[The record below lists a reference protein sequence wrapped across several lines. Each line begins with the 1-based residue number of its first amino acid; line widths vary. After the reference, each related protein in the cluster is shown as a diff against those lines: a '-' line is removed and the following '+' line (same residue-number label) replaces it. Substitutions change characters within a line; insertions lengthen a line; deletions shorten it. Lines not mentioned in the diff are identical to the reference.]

1 MTEWATDLINTQRNS
16 PLRAVLTV
24 VGLCRT
30 AGAEPGRRVRGSPGV
45 VVRELDG
52 RLGRAVRQTYECG
65 PVPATLR
72 VNAPECGLEAGII
85 DLKRR
90 Q

>member
-1 MTEWATDLINTQRNS
+1 MATDLIKMLRHS

-52 RLGRAVRQTYECG
+52 RLGRAV
-65 PVPATLR
+65 
-72 VNAPECGLEAGII
+72 
-85 DLKRR
+85 KRSINL
-90 Q
+90 